1 MKIIDKPLF
10 WLYVKTRDSVFSSF
24 KGFSS
29 LLLVIIIA
37 AIVSGNKS
45 PENTFMS
52 YMLYLLTLSVPTSM
66 GLMLL
71 KLKFRKVAG
80 SIPRAELAYFLQSNK
95 GIELENAVK
104 GIFSLYL
111 SLMIYLWF
119 LMMVVAVFGPLILM
133 LVL

>member
-1 MKIIDKPLF
+1 M
-10 WLYVKTRDSVFSSF
+10 
-24 KGFSS
+24 
-29 LLLVIIIA
+29 
-37 AIVSGNKS
+37 
-45 PENTFMS
+45 
-52 YMLYLLTLSVPTSM
+52 LSVPTSM

-80 SIPRAELAYFLQSNK
+80 SIPRAELAYFLQNNK
-95 GIELENAVK
+95 GIELENSVK

-119 LMMVVAVFGPLILM
+119 LMMVVAALGPLILM

>member
-1 MKIIDKPLF
+1 
-10 WLYVKTRDSVFSSF
+10 
-24 KGFSS
+24 
-29 LLLVIIIA
+29 
-37 AIVSGNKS
+37 
-45 PENTFMS
+45 
-52 YMLYLLTLSVPTSM
+52 YMLYLLVLSVPTSM

-80 SIPRAELAYFLQSNK
+80 SIPRAELAYFLQNNK
-95 GIELENAVK
+95 GIELENTAK

-119 LMMVVAVFGPLILM
+119 LMMIVAVLGPLILM